1 MIKNGFAAGF
11 TLALYFAANLAFA
24 SASQSSIDQV
34 MALSGLTEQVKQYP
48 EQIKVGFQQAKQQGT
63 AISDTEFQALIDS
76 VDQYISP
83 TSIHD
88 QIRNSLQKSLSEE
101 EALHLLE
108 WYRSPLGKEI
118 TQAEEL
124 ASDPNEQ
131 TKVMELAA
139 ELIKDNERAAL
150 AKRLDRLVGATDMTM
165 GIYEYSSIAVFSALT
180 TAMNPSAPLNIA
192 PLRAQMSANAAQTRS
207 QIEQL
212 ITVSYIHTY
221 KHIDLAKMKK
231 YEAFLA
237 EPTTTKLNRTVTTSM
252 KQALETSISN
262 WAESLAH
269 IFKEKSK

>member
-1 MIKNGFAAGF
+1 MIRNGFAAGF

>member
-1 MIKNGFAAGF
+1 MIRNGFAAGF

-34 MALSGLTEQVKQYP
+34 MVLSGLTEQVKQYP